1 MVDPL
6 MQMNVEAV
14 VLSAR
19 AVSEQD
25 KRLVLFTRERGRL
38 FARASGAFRP
48 GAKLSAAT
56 EPGVRGQFR
65 LWLADGAAGGRVTGG
80 SVLDGH
86 PALRGQ
92 WPRLTAALF
101 LCEWMDRWTP
111 LLHPAPEKFDLLVRA
126 LSALE
131 RHDVAVVRAA
141 FLTQFARLA
150 GYGPVPG
157 VAETDLEDWD
167 FDVPVTGANAPRVG
181 EQVIQFLAPLL
192 DRPLRTLAHGRAL
205 AAFSNKAKA
214 MVFP

>member
-1 MVDPL
+1 
-6 MQMNVEAV
+6 MQINVEAV
-14 VLSAR
+14 VLSAQ

-25 KRLVLFTRERGRL
+25 KRLVLFSRERGRL
-38 FARASGAFRP
+38 FARATGALRP

-56 EPGVRGQFR
+56 EPAVRGRFR
-65 LWLADGAAGGRVTGG
+65 LWLAEGATGGRVTGG
-80 SVLDGH
+80 SVADGY
-86 PALRGQ
+86 PGLRGH

-101 LCEWMDRWTP
+101 FCEWVDRWTP
-111 LLHPAPEKFDLLVRA
+111 LLHPAPEKFDLLARA

-131 RHDVAVVRAA
+131 RHDVSVVRAA
-141 FLTQFARLA
+141 FLMQFARLA

-157 VAETDLEDWD
+157 VAETDLDGWD
-167 FDVPVTGANAPRVG
+167 FDVPITEANAPRVG

-214 MVFP
+214 MVSP

>member
-1 MVDPL
+1 
-6 MQMNVEAV
+6 MQINVEAV
-14 VLSAR
+14 VLSAQ

-38 FARASGAFRP
+38 FARAAGALRP
-48 GAKLSAAT
+48 GAKLAAAT
-56 EPGVRGQFR
+56 EPAVRGRFR
-65 LWLADGAAGGRVTGG
+65 LWLADGSSGGRLTGG
-80 SVLDGH
+80 AVCDGH
-86 PALRGQ
+86 PDLRKD
-92 WPRLTAALF
+92 WARMTAALF

-111 LLHPAPEKFDLLVRA
+111 LLHPAPEKFDLLARA
-126 LSALE
+126 LSALQ

-141 FLTQFARLA
+141 FLTQFAQLA

-157 VAETDLEDWD
+157 VAESDLDGWD
-167 FDVPVTGANAPRVG
+167 FDVPVAGANAPRVG

-214 MVFP
+214 MVSP